1 MEFRA
6 PLPQELVTY
15 LRNLGSFTKSAP
27 GGIDAAL
34 RDYL

>member
-1 MEFRA
+1 
-6 PLPQELVTY
+6 VTY
-15 LRNLGSFTKSAP
+15 LRNLGALTKLPP

>member
-1 MEFRA
+1 
-6 PLPQELVTY
+6 LVTY
-15 LRNLGSFTKSAP
+15 LRNLGTLTKLPP

>member
-1 MEFRA
+1 
-6 PLPQELVTY
+6 LQTY
-15 LRNLGSFTKSAP
+15 LRALGSMAKSPP